1 MVETEGKRA
10 EVAGRLLPGLRG
22 AAGRDSG
29 RSHGSG
35 NGSTRET
42 PKRRGGQ
49 VSAPSR
55 PTPSPLGCEQS
66 LQRLSQGTR
75 RGGPPRKDSAGA
87 GRQTRAVL
95 LLLDVRGAGSARTRV
110 RGAGCRE
117 QGSRGHREQGAAGTQ
132 GTLGR
137 NMRHDP
143 PCPAVN
149 TSDVHWASC
158 KTTR

>member
-29 RSHGSG
+29 RSYGSA
-35 NGSTRET
+35 NGSTREM
-42 PKRRGGQ
+42 PKRQGGQ
-49 VSAPSR
+49 VSAPSAL
-55 PTPSPLGCEQS
+55 PLPRSGVSRGCPRALGGEDPPGRT
-66 LQRLSQGTR
+66 RLGQ
-75 RGGPPRKDSAGA
+75 A
-87 GRQTRAVL
+87 GRPRAVL
-95 LLLDVRGAGSARTRV
+95 LLLDAGGAGSARTRA
-110 RGAGCRE
+110 RGAGSRE

-149 TSDVHWASC
+149 TSDVHWALC
-158 KTTR
+158 KTTS